1 MLYYITHEINFSGLT
16 DTFASKCQKIRE
28 YLLSLLHER
37 LFKNGSKQN
46 YRVGKEFSSFQG
58 LQGADVKDW
67 VGES

>member
-16 DTFASKCQKIRE
+16 DAFAIKCQKIRE
-28 YLLSLLHER
+28 YLLSLLLER
-37 LFKNGSKQN
+37 WFKNGSKQN
-46 YRVGKEFSSFQG
+46 YRVSKEFSSFQG